1 MSPLRSFLF
10 TPGDS
15 GRKLQKAAKSTA
27 DVVVIDLEDA
37 VAPSVLSDAHAQT
50 LEALRSIDFGTTLRM
65 VRINADSL
73 KGAQADIKAIVAGQ
87 PDGIVV
93 PKVETKQLLDQL
105 ADDLPEG
112 MPVYAMIETAL
123 GFMNLGEIIQSSA
136 NLRGL
141 ILGGEDLI
149 ASIGARAMPNREE
162 LTYARGALVMAAA
175 AAGLQAIDTVYTAWR
190 DVDGLATQA
199 RTMSDMGF
207 SGKLAIHPVQIEP
220 IHQAFAPTADEVE
233 WARDVLHESRR
244 LKEQGIGVFSY
255 GGKMIDEAHIRLAE
269 SILNIVDSV
278 DSNGGGDDA

>member
-15 GRKLQKAAKSTA
+15 GRKLQKAAKSVA
-27 DVVVIDLEDA
+27 DAVVIDLEDA
-37 VAPSVLSDAHAQT
+37 VAPSALNDAHAQS
-50 LEALRSIDFGTTLRM
+50 LEALRTIDFGSTLRL

-73 KGAQADIKAIVAGQ
+73 EAAQADIKAIIDGK

-93 PKVETKQLLDQL
+93 PKVETKRFLDQL
-105 ADDLPEG
+105 AETLPAD

-123 GFMNLGEIIQSSA
+123 GFMNLGEIIQSDAKLS
-136 NLRGL
+136 GL

-149 ASIGARAMPNREE
+149 VSLGARAMPNREE

-175 AAGLQAIDTVYTAWR
+175 AAGIQAIDTVYTAWR
-190 DVDGLATQA
+190 DVDGLAKQA
-199 RTMSDMGF
+199 RQMSDMGF
-207 SGKLAIHPVQIEP
+207 SGKLAIHPAQIDP
-220 IHQAFAPTADEVE
+220 IHSAFAPTAEEVE
-233 WARDVLHESRR
+233 WARDVLHESSR

-269 SILNIVDSV
+269 QIIEITE
-278 DSNGGGDDA
+278 SNGGGDYA